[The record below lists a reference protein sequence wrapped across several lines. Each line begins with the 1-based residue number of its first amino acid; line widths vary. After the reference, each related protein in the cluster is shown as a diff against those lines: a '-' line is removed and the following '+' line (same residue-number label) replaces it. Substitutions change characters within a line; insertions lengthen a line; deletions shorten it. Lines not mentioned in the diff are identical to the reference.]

1 MNFENESEYDLKEE
15 KEIIED
21 NDFKF
26 DDSWIHNDDKK
37 ILLNHLKELY
47 TKQFSWA
54 ADYLIKNMVMYHY
67 RQTVQRMSEP
77 EQKEQY
83 LKEKEEQKNKETQ
96 SLNIDEFLKD

>member
-1 MNFENESEYDLKEE
+1 MNFENESELVEE
-15 KEIIED
+15 KEIIEVED
-21 NDFKF
+21 ENYEI

>member
-1 MNFENESEYDLKEE
+1 MNFENESELVEE
-15 KEIIED
+15 KEIVEVED
-21 NDFKF
+21 PNYEI

>member
-15 KEIIED
+15 KEIIEVED
-21 NDFKF
+21 ENYEI

-54 ADYLIKNMVMYHY
+54 ADYIITNMV
-67 RQTVQRMSEP
+67 
-77 EQKEQY
+77 
-83 LKEKEEQKNKETQ
+83 L
-96 SLNIDEFLKD
+96 

>member
-1 MNFENESEYDLKEE
+1 MNFENDSELVEE
-15 KEIIED
+15 KEIIEVED
-21 NDFKF
+21 PNYEI

-67 RQTVQRMSEP
+67 RETVKRMSGP

-83 LKEKEEQKNKETQ
+83 LKEKEEQKNKESQ
-96 SLNIDEFLKD
+96 SLDINEFLND

>member
-1 MNFENESEYDLKEE
+1 MNFENESELVEE
-15 KEIIED
+15 KEIVEVED
-21 NDFKF
+21 PNYEI
-26 DDSWIHNDDKK
+26 DDSWIENDDKK

-96 SLNIDEFLKD
+96 SLDIDEFLND

>member
-21 NDFKF
+21 NDFNF
-26 DDSWIHNDDKK
+26 DDSWIENDDKK

-47 TKQFSWA
+47 TMQFPWA
-54 ADYLIKNMVMYHY
+54 ADYLIKNMVLYHY
-67 RQTVQRMSEP
+67 KNTVKKMSEP
-77 EQKEQY
+77 EEKKQY
-83 LKEKEEQKNKETQ
+83 LKEKEEQKNKETK

>member
-1 MNFENESEYDLKEE
+1 MNFENESELVEE
-15 KEIIED
+15 KEIVEVED
-21 NDFKF
+21 ENYEI

-47 TKQFSWA
+47 TKQFSWG

-77 EQKEQY
+77 EQKKQY

-96 SLNIDEFLKD
+96 SLNIDEFLND